1 MSMTPDEIRESST
14 ATDEM
19 LMGVA
24 EANDLAFRRLREL
37 LEGIDYEE
45 HTVSAQKLAKA
56 FSCVKQVQD
65 FIGEVTELNHAYY
78 QTANTLEAEAAK
90 SSSDDLDQ
98 LVEQVKAAMAGADP
112 GTDVVFVVR
121 KEDSAESTTLD
132 EYQNEAFKRYSEA
145 LHDKREAELRLQRR
159 KGLFT

>member
-1 MSMTPDEIRESST
+1 VSMTPDEIRESST

-112 GTDVVFVVR
+112 RTDVVFVVR
-121 KEDSAESTTLD
+121 KEEPEEVDQLDPTEAAIGTLIK
-132 EYQNEAFKRYSEA
+132 NLKWR
-145 LHDKREAELRLQRR
+145 
-159 KGLFT
+159 

>member
-121 KEDSAESTTLD
+121 KEADPITFKMSELEGALSKRSAGF
-132 EYQNEAFKRYSEA
+132 EARKW
-145 LHDKREAELRLQRR
+145 LLR
-159 KGLFT
+159 